1 MVLIFSHKNIKN
13 TSISGTIH
21 TEHLLN
27 TEGRPQTYKRA
38 RKPPYNQV
46 QQEEKEKKKELGQSL
61 HAREEAVKGDSSST
75 QGSLLICREISLDE
89 GGTLEPRRRAQQLS
103 AEGKMGSNQHR
114 RSAPLPWTPQPDR
127 LIC

>member
-1 MVLIFSHKNIKN
+1 MLEEDLRLPKGQENLHITRYN
-13 TSISGTIH
+13 
-21 TEHLLN
+21 
-27 TEGRPQTYKRA
+27 KR
-38 RKPPYNQV
+38 
-46 QQEEKEKKKELGQSL
+46 KKKKRRNWDSL
-61 HAREEAVKGDSSST
+61 PAREEAVKGDSSST

-103 AEGKMGSNQHR
+103 VEGKMGSNLHR

>member
-13 TSISGTIH
+13 TSTSGTIH
-21 TEHLLN
+21 IEHLLN
-27 TEGRPQTYKRA
+27 TEGRPQTSKRA
-38 RKPPYNQV
+38 TKPPYNQV
-46 QQEEKEKKKELGQSL
+46 QQEKKEKKKELGQSL
-61 HAREEAVKGDSSST
+61 PAREEAVKGDSSST

-103 AEGKMGSNQHR
+103 AESKMGSNLHR
-114 RSAPLPWTPQPDR
+114 RSAPLTWTPQPDR